1 VTARCIGVADYRDLP
16 CARPIP
22 GPCGRPPDLSS

>member
-1 VTARCIGVADYRDLP
+1 VADYRDLP